1 MQTQF
6 LFDDEYFGP
15 RYRYGLHSRPLSPGA
30 VPKGFIIHS
39 DRPSDDFR
47 HGTLDYPTK
56 LPDDQAANFEL
67 VFIGEFDTEGY
78 FSIKRTPINYC
89 QVCQRDFI
97 SPELVY
103 FAPIDN
109 TIVCSGCAQVHQDR
123 ELRIYVRE
131 E

>member
-1 MQTQF
+1 METQF

-15 RYRYGLHSRPLSPGA
+15 RYRYGLQFRPISPGS

-47 HGTLDYPTK
+47 HGTLDYQVK
-56 LPDDQAANFEL
+56 LPDDRVANFEL

-78 FSIKRTPINYC
+78 FSIKRTPIGYC
-89 QVCQRDFI
+89 QVCGRDFI

-109 TIVCSGCAQVHQDR
+109 AIVCSECSEIHRDR

-131 E
+131 G